1 MMACSIGLKMVPLSC
16 VVTICMPVS
25 AVGPD
30 PCWSPRMTVSA
41 WSFLVCPVTMFLP
54 WLRRAL

>member
-1 MMACSIGLKMVPLSC
+1 MVPLSWLE
-16 VVTICMPVS
+16 TICMPVS

-41 WSFLVCPVTMFLP
+41 WSFLVWPVTMFWP
-54 WLRRAL
+54 CVKRAV